1 MNAIILQLATKQQQ
15 LSWQDALKSL
25 FTDPLNLLAYL
36 ELSPD
41 SLPWVKDQNFPLRVP
56 LSFAERM
63 KKGDPNDPL
72 LRQVLSI
79 GLESQKNIKTSCDPL
94 NEKQYNPVP
103 GLLHKYD
110 SRVLLTFAPSCAV
123 HCRYCFR
130 RHFPYQENNPGR
142 QGWQATLK
150 YIGDH
155 PNIVEVILSGG
166 DPLMASDDHIAEFLS
181 ALSSIP
187 HVQLLRFHTRL
198 PVVVPQRINDAFIHM
213 LAAFRFRSSLVY
225 HINHPNEITPAIAE
239 GVQQL
244 RVHQITVFNQTVLLK
259 EINNDVDC
267 LKKLSL
273 DLYAAG
279 ILPYYIHLLDP
290 VEGAAHFEIST
301 TEAKS
306 LELSLRGALPGYL
319 VPRFVREIPG
329 EKNKIPL

>member
-1 MNAIILQLATKQQQ
+1 MILQLAIKQQQ
-15 LSWQDALKSL
+15 LSWQEALKNL
-25 FTDPLNLLAYL
+25 FTDPLTLLTYL
-36 ELSPD
+36 EISPD
-41 SLPWVKDQNFPLRVP
+41 AVPWIKDQNFPLRVP

-63 KKGDPNDPL
+63 KKGDPHDPL

-79 GLESQKNIKTSCDPL
+79 DLESQKNITTSCDPL

-110 SRVLLTFAPSCAV
+110 RRVLLTFAPSCAV

-142 QGWQATLK
+142 QGWQAALQ
-150 YIGDH
+150 YIAAH
-155 PNIVEVILSGG
+155 PNIIEVILSGG
-166 DPLMASDDHIAEFLS
+166 DPLITTDDHIAEFLN
-181 ALSSIP
+181 ALSHIS

-198 PVVVPQRINDAFIHM
+198 PVVIPQRIDGSFARL
-213 LAAFRFRSSLVY
+213 LASFRFHTSLVY
-225 HINHPNEITPAIAE
+225 HINHPNEIVPSIAQ

-244 RVHQITVFNQTVLLK
+244 RAHQITVLNQTVLLK
-259 EINNDVDC
+259 EINNTTHC

-273 DLYAAG
+273 DLYSAG

-290 VEGAAHFEIST
+290 VEGAAHYQISKE
-301 TEAKS
+301 EAKI
-306 LELSLRGALPGYL
+306 LEKSLRESLPGYL
-319 VPRFVREIPG
+319 VPRFVQEVPG